1 MKFDDFT
8 IKVLR
13 NFSSINPSIQFLEGN
28 VLRTISPNKTVMA
41 KAILENNVESTFA
54 IYDLNRF
61 LGVLSLFDNPNI
73 ELGESKLTI
82 KQAGKKVD
90 YTYADPSIIIL
101 PPRKDIVLDETD
113 LITFQ
118 MTETQFSEIMKALG
132 VLSFPEIVIMGEDGK
147 IILRATDTKNPSS
160 DKYDI
165 EVGETDKTFKAVFKS
180 ENLKL
185 MSDTYTVSISPK
197 MISNFV
203 GKSVEYWVAV
213 ESNSEF

>member
-13 NFSSINPSIQFLEGN
+13 NFSSINPSIQFLAGN

-41 KAILENNVESTFA
+41 KATLENNVESTFA

-101 PPRKDIVLDETD
+101 PPRKDIILDETD
-113 LITFQ
+113 LIKFQ
-118 MTETQFSEIMKALG
+118 MTEKQFSEIMKALG
-132 VLSFPEIVIMGEDGK
+132 VLSFPEIVILGENGK

-197 MISNFV
+197 MISNFI
-203 GKSVEYWVAV
+203 GKGVEYWVAV
-213 ESNSEF
+213 ESNSKF